1 MFAVKGIY
9 SGGNTVLLEQ
19 TAIPVEGQ
27 CEVIV
32 TFLNP
37 AKQAETNAEADDL
50 ARRQAGFQKLM
61 KYSKTLK
68 REIDYKKEL
77 LEALDERYG
86 RLN

>member
-9 SGGNTVLLEQ
+9 NGGDTVRLEQ
-19 TAIPVEGQ
+19 MEIPIEGQ
-27 CEVIV
+27 YEVIV
-32 TFLNP
+32 TFVKA

-68 REIDYKKEL
+68 RDIDYKKEL
-77 LEALDERYG
+77 LEAMDERYG
-86 RLN
+86 LLD